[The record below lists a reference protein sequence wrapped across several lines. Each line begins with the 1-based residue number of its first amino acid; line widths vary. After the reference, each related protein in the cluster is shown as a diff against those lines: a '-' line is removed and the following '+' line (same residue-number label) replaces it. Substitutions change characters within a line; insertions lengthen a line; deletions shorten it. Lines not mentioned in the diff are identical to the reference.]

1 MPIDMKVAMGGGI
14 KSVQRGTV
22 SMGGVGS
29 SSATVTVSAVN
40 MQKAEL
46 RHLGQSSPSNNNL
59 YDFARLSLINATTI
73 QVNVSSA
80 NATAATVSW
89 ELTEYY

>member
-1 MPIDMKVAMGGGI
+1 MPIDLKVALAGGI

-22 SMGGVGS
+22 SMGGIGIN
-29 SSATVTVSAVN
+29 SATVTVSEVD

-46 RHLGQSSPSNNNL
+46 RHLGQSGASNNNL
-59 YDFARLSLINATTI
+59 HDFARLSLINATTI
-73 QVNVSSA
+73 KVNIGASNSD
-80 NATAATVSW
+80 AATVSW